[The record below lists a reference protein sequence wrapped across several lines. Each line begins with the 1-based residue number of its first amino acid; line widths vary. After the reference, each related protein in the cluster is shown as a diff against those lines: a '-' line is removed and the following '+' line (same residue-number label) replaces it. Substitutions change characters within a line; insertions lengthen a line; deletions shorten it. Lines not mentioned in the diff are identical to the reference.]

1 MHRYIVSSK
10 LISIYLILLI
20 LFSMYACAE
29 TRLGTIPAPPPST
42 KLRVFIIPVTG
53 DPPHLSG
60 RASGHWGTPHKEYKK
75 RTFHAVSRFLQDT
88 GIYEVVSEKDMHAVI
103 GTQEFAH
110 WQWLQNDLSLVKQV
124 GKELHADY
132 AIIVVRNFVGVGF
145 TFQFQMACIN
155 LESGRQYTASGISTS
170 TSFESRAKILSEQM
184 KLIKRS
190 YRKLFYEAKGDML
203 ATALRKGQA
212 VPHEI
217 MRKPPLPDT
226 RLSPAPPTPLD
237 VEAPA
242 KPIIPASK
250 PREEKRA
257 SSTQPSPKPVLETPE
272 VPQKAAISK
281 PAEGVKSALTKEPLK
296 AKTPVEISM
305 TRESLIVKPAE
316 SITKKSIPDVRKD
329 TVTTKVIAKTA
340 PPSSSDVPAT
350 EQRQDFEKKLEQELQ
365 SEKSKSDK
373 SRLVVYDFDATERLN
388 VVSLILTE
396 ALREELFILGQF
408 MLVNRENMLQV
419 MHELKL
425 QQSGMVDEKQVVQL
439 GKWLA
444 ANEAVTGRL
453 AVLGNFYILQAKRT
467 NIKTMGTLALGSLT
481 CAAGHEDE
489 LLAGMPDLARKLVG
503 LYTTPRGNK

>member
-1 MHRYIVSSK
+1 
-10 LISIYLILLI
+10 
-20 LFSMYACAE
+20 MYACAE

-53 DPPHLSG
+53 DPPHFFS
-60 RASGHWGTPHKEYKK
+60 RTSGHWGTPHKEYKK

-88 GIYEVVSEKDMHAVI
+88 GIYEVVSEKDMHAVL
-103 GTQEFAH
+103 GTQEFTH
-110 WQWLQNDLSLVKQV
+110 WQWLQNDLSLVTQV

-145 TFQFQMACIN
+145 NFQFQMACVN
-155 LESGRQYTASGISTS
+155 LESGRQYAASGISTS
-170 TSFESRAKILSEQM
+170 TSFQNRTEIVSEQM
-184 KLIKRS
+184 KLVKRL
-190 YRKLFYEAKGDML
+190 YRKLFYDAKADML

-212 VPHEI
+212 VPPEI

-226 RLSPAPPTPLD
+226 SLSLAPPTQ
-237 VEAPA
+237 
-242 KPIIPASK
+242 S
-250 PREEKRA
+250 
-257 SSTQPSPKPVLETPE
+257 SPKPVVETPA
-272 VPQKAAISK
+272 VPQKATISK
-281 PAEGVKSALTKEPLK
+281 PVEEVKPALTKDPSK

-305 TRESLIVKPAE
+305 TRESVIVKPTE
-316 SITKKSIPDVRKD
+316 STTKKSIPDARKD
-329 TVTTKVIAKTA
+329 PVTAKVTAKTS
-340 PPSSSDVPAT
+340 PTSSSDVPPA
-350 EQRQDFEKKLEQELQ
+350 ENSQAFEKILEQELQ

-467 NIKTMGTLALGSLT
+467 NIKTMGTLALGSLR

-489 LLAGMPDLARKLVG
+489 LLAGMPDLAKKLVG
-503 LYTTPRGNK
+503 LYTTPQGNK

>member
-10 LISIYLILLI
+10 LISIHIILLI
-20 LFSMYACAE
+20 LLSMYACAE

-53 DPPHLSG
+53 DPPHFFS
-60 RASGHWGTPHKEYKK
+60 RTSGHWGTPHKEYKK

-88 GIYEVVSEKDMHAVI
+88 GIYEVVSEKDMHVVL
-103 GTQEFAH
+103 GTQEFTH
-110 WQWLQNDLSLVKQV
+110 WQWLQNDLSLVTQV

-145 TFQFQMACIN
+145 NFQFQMACVN
-155 LESGRQYTASGISTS
+155 LESGRQYAASGISTS
-170 TSFESRAKILSEQM
+170 TSFQNRTEIVSEQM
-184 KLIKRS
+184 KLVKRL
-190 YRKLFYEAKGDML
+190 YRKLFYDAKADML

-212 VPHEI
+212 VPPEI

-226 RLSPAPPTPLD
+226 RLSLAPPTQ
-237 VEAPA
+237 
-242 KPIIPASK
+242 S
-250 PREEKRA
+250 
-257 SSTQPSPKPVLETPE
+257 SPKPVVETPA
-272 VPQKAAISK
+272 VPQKATISK
-281 PAEGVKSALTKEPLK
+281 PVEEVKPALTKDPSK

-305 TRESLIVKPAE
+305 TQENVIVKPTE
-316 SITKKSIPDVRKD
+316 STTKKSIPDARKD
-329 TVTTKVIAKTA
+329 PVTAKVTAKTS
-340 PPSSSDVPAT
+340 PTSSSDVPPA
-350 EQRQDFEKKLEQELQ
+350 EKRQAFEKILEQELQ

-467 NIKTMGTLALGSLT
+467 NIKTMGTLALGSLR

-489 LLAGMPDLARKLVG
+489 LLAGMPDLAKKLVG
-503 LYTTPRGNK
+503 LYTTPQGNK